1 MDSLAKLIFK
11 TQSSNLSTELPAYF
25 YGLPNGKVYVVYSRF
40 YEVNFE
46 KSALEFVVAILKEFT
61 FDFERETLF
70 SLVLNEVVPPAY
82 YKLID
87 CADPKMKIKK
97 VYRNLQSYNEVFL
110 KLNKKA
116 EKMQKKI
123 F

>member
-11 TQSSNLSTELPAYF
+11 TQTSNLNTDLPAYY

-46 KSALEFVVAILKEFT
+46 KSALEFVLAIQKEFT
-61 FDFERETLF
+61 FDFENETLF
-70 SLVLNEVVPPAY
+70 SLALNEIVPTTY

-87 CADPKMKIKK
+87 SADPKIKIKK
-97 VYRNLQSYNEVFL
+97 VYRNLQSYNEVFQ

-116 EKMQKKI
+116 EKMQKKV

>member
-1 MDSLAKLIFK
+1 MHTLAKLIFK
-11 TQSSNLSTELPAYF
+11 TQRSNLPTDLPAYF
-25 YGLPNGKVYVVYSRF
+25 YGMPNGKVYVVYSRF

-46 KSALEFVVAILKEFT
+46 KSALEFVVAIQKEFT
-61 FDFERETLF
+61 FDFENETLF
-70 SLVLNEVVPPAY
+70 SVVLNEVVPPAY

-87 CADPKMKIKK
+87 STEPQIKIKK
-97 VYRNLQSYNEVFL
+97 VYRNLQSYNDVFL